1 MVLLKARSKEDI
13 VKEISLSTNFFDADL
28 IEKRLNQKGLVT
40 PKNAMEMVTSQK
52 VNTSLRV

>member
-13 VKEISLSTNFFDADL
+13 VKEISLSTSFFDADL
-28 IEKRLNQKGLVT
+28 IDKRLNQKGLVT